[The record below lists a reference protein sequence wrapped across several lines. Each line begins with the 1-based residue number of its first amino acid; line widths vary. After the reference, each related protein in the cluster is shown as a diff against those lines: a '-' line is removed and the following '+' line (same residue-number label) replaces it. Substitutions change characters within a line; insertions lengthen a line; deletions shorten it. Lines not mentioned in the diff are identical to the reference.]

1 MRNQNLGDSLDLA
14 KRAVLHRLHAYG
26 IRTLVAPLPC
36 QPGFDFSLYGKILD
50 IPPDEVFG
58 DGEVR
63 FSGRKRSSHLEAL
76 RAALLADSWDGLL
89 MDPDSGLSRE
99 RTDSPKYL
107 SAAEL
112 AGVVADWSGLWVVY
126 HHQATDGLGYE
137 TASQAVG
144 GRFYHDFGKAVLI
157 AGGQAT
163 LAGKLREALRA
174 KLHPQ
179 RVRDV
184 GSGTN
189 L

>member
-1 MRNQNLGDSLDLA
+1 MRNQYLGDSLDLV
-14 KRAVLHRLHAYG
+14 KRAILHRLHACG

-36 QPGFDFSLYGKILD
+36 QPAFDFSLYGKILD
-50 IPPDEVFG
+50 VPPNVVFG

-76 RAALLADSWDGLL
+76 RAALLGDSWNGLL
-89 MDPDSGLSRE
+89 MDPDAGLSRE
-99 RTDSPKYL
+99 RTDKPKYI

-112 AGVVADWSGLWVVY
+112 AGVVTDWSGLWVVY
-126 HHQATDGLGYE
+126 HHQSTDGLGYE
-137 TASQAVG
+137 AACQEVG
-144 GRFYHDFGKAVLI
+144 GRFYYDFGKAALI

-163 LAGKLREALRA
+163 LASKLREALRA
-174 KLHPQ
+174 QLQPQ

-184 GSGTN
+184 GTGTN